1 MSSEAKLL
9 QENYLSDYD
18 NRYTYLL
25 KGKTVDYFL
34 RMTKGK
40 VKKIE
45 LRIHTWEITK
55 EEAIEEAKLYNVFGE
70 DLDVNELCK
79 HRNRILG
86 IFVDGICINR
96 SRIDL
101 LELIKSLNAN
111 DEFFVFTCSC
121 GVLKCTGINNGILV
135 FSDDK
140 HVVWKAYSARTSRIY
155 IFDKD
160 QYYNAVLVGI
170 ANFLEKYK
178 RITNKDSIS
187 VYISDIEKLEAEL
200 KINRK
205 GLKNEKPR

>member
-1 MSSEAKLL
+1 MNTNAKLE
-9 QENYLSDYD
+9 QPI
-18 NRYTYLL
+18 NRYKYLL
-25 KGKTVDYFL
+25 KGKAVNDFL
-34 RMTKGK
+34 RLTKGK
-40 VKKIE
+40 INKFDLKI
-45 LRIHTWEITK
+45 RTWEHTK
-55 EEAIEEAKLYNVFGE
+55 SQAIEEAIFYKIFGE
-70 DLDVNELCK
+70 ELDLDKMCLEK
-79 HRNRILG
+79 KRILS
-86 IFVDGICINR
+86 ICVDGENINR

-101 LELIKSLNAN
+101 FELIKSLNTN
-111 DEFFVFTCSC
+111 DEFFIFTCSC
-121 GVLKCTGINNGILV
+121 GVPKCTGINNGILV